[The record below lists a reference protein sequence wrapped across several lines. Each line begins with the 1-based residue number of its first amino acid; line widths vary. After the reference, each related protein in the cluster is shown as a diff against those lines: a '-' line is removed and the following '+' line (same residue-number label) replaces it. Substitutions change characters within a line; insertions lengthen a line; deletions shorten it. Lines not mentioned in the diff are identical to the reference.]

1 MKKKIAYMLIG
12 ALCSIILSYG
22 FVAYADHDSSATTED
37 KPTAASDTYVV
48 PPKAVATP
56 KPATAQPSPS
66 EGPIKLDQLKDLEIK
81 IAGNGLKIE
90 IELERE
96 QAKVESKVEIN
107 RGQDQENHL
116 TGSEAAQF
124 IQQLLDAVKLQEN
137 MNKQQVLNALFK
149 HFAVEPAKVEIKI
162 EIKLTNRLE
171 VLKYEQEKDDDDVN
185 AKVQNVQ
192 KEQDDQ
198 KEQLA
203 NKDQLTQK
211 EQKKALIA
219 KKKALQ
225 EAWQKAHK
233 EQQAKQKQEKQFARG
248 DRDDDHHDGKQED
261 EDDDD
266 DHDGDHGQHESHD
279 HENHDNEDED

>member
-22 FVAYADHDSSATTED
+22 FVAYADHDSAATTED
-37 KPTAASDTYVV
+37 NPTAASGTYVV
-48 PPKAVATP
+48 PPVAVATP
-56 KPATAQPSPS
+56 KPAQPSAS

-81 IAGNGLKIE
+81 ISGSGLKIE

-96 QAKVESKVEIN
+96 QVKVESKVEIK

-137 MNKQQVLNALFK
+137 MNKQQILNALFK

-171 VLKYEQEKDDDDVN
+171 VLKYEQEKDDDVVN
-185 AKVQNVQ
+185 AKVQDVQ
-192 KEQDDQ
+192 KDQDDQ

-203 NKDQLTQK
+203 NKDKLTQK
-211 EQKKALIA
+211 EQKKILIA

-248 DRDDDHHDGKQED
+248 DRDNDHHDGKQG
-261 EDDDD
+261 EDDED

>member
-22 FVAYADHDSSATTED
+22 FVAYADHDSTVTTED
-37 KPTAASDTYVV
+37 KPTAASDIYVV
-48 PPKAVATP
+48 PPEGVATP
-56 KPATAQPSPS
+56 KPATAQLSAS
-66 EGPIKLDQLKDLEIK
+66 EGPINLDQLKDLEIK

-96 QAKVESKVEIN
+96 QAKVESKVEIK
-107 RGQDQENHL
+107 RGQDQENRL

-149 HFAVEPAKVEIKI
+149 HFAIEPATVEIKI
-162 EIKLTNRLE
+162 KIKLTNRLE
-171 VLKYEQEKDDDDVN
+171 VMKYEQEKDDDDVN
-185 AKVQNVQ
+185 AKVQKLQ
-192 KEQDDQ
+192 KDQDDQ

-203 NKDQLTQK
+203 NKVQLTQK

-225 EAWQKAHK
+225 KAWQKAHK

-279 HENHDNEDED
+279 HENHDNEHED

>member
-22 FVAYADHDSSATTED
+22 FVAYADHDSSATTAD
-37 KPTAASDTYVV
+37 KPTTASDTYVV
-48 PPKAVATP
+48 PPKAPATP
-56 KPATAQPSPS
+56 KSSTAQPNAS

-96 QAKVESKVEIN
+96 QAKVESKVEII
-107 RGQDQENHL
+107 RGQAAENHL

-124 IQQLLDAVKLQEN
+124 IQQLLDDVKLQEN
-137 MNKQQVLNALFK
+137 MNKQQVLDALIK
-149 HFAVEPAKVEIKI
+149 HFAIAPAKVEINI
-162 EIKLTNRLE
+162 EIKLTNRPE
-171 VLKYEQEKDDDDVN
+171 VLKYEQEKENEEDN

-192 KEQDDQ
+192 KVQDDQ
-198 KEQLA
+198 KVQLA
-203 NKDQLTQK
+203 NKKQLAQK

-225 EAWQKAHK
+225 EAWQKTHK
-233 EQQAKQKQEKQFARG
+233 EQQAKKKQQQQFARG
-248 DRDDDHHDGKQED
+248 DRDDDHHEGKQDD

-266 DHDGDHGQHESHD
+266 DHDGDHGQNESHD
-279 HENHDNEDED
+279 HAEHDHEGED